1 VDARA
6 PDDVATIRDLLT
18 QHLPDL
24 VVDSIGFRG
33 EGLENVAY
41 DVNSEFILRISKQEN
56 SDRRASLVAREAEL
70 LGIVAPFSPVP
81 IPAAVVVA
89 DTALMYRTLA
99 GRPLLDTPRAFQ
111 TQHAAEIAGVLGGF
125 LAALHAIPVDLVAGL
140 VDVDDDPAE
149 QWLAD
154 AIESYRAALPIVPV
168 VMRGRIEGFL
178 AAAPPSGQHELV
190 FSHNDLGIEH
200 VLTDPE
206 TAAVTGILDWTDAA
220 LVDPAYDFGLLQRDL
235 GPDALDAALAD
246 YPADQRGAIGE
257 RAEFYAR
264 CSVLEDLAWGD
275 AAGREPYVRKGLE
288 ALGWLFP

>member
-1 VDARA
+1 VTRVDARA
-6 PDDVATIRDLLT
+6 SDNVATIRDLLT
-18 QHLPDL
+18 EHLPDL

-41 DVNSEFILRISKQEN
+41 DVNSEFILRISKEDDP
-56 SDRRASLVAREAEL
+56 DRRASLVAREAEL
-70 LGIVAPFSPVP
+70 LAIVGPFSPVP

-99 GRPLLDTPRAFQ
+99 GLPLLDTPRVFH
-111 TQHAAEIAGVLGGF
+111 TQHAAEIAAVLGGF

-140 VDVDDDPAE
+140 VDVDDDPAA
-149 QWLAD
+149 QWLTD
-154 AIESYRAALPIVPV
+154 AIESYQAAFPIVPV
-168 VMRGRIEGFL
+168 AMRGRIEAFL

-200 VLTDPE
+200 VLVDPK

-235 GPDALDAALAD
+235 GSAALDAALTN
-246 YPADQRGAIGE
+246 YPADQRDGIGE
-257 RAEFYAR
+257 RAEF
-264 CSVLEDLAWGD
+264 
-275 AAGREPYVRKGLE
+275 
-288 ALGWLFP
+288 